1 MQQNLV
7 HWQSSTGQEQKNGAQ
22 SSMAYVKQEPVDQGN
37 EQQYKSLLS
46 SPRGLSS
53 FSPSQAHGNAMTGTL
68 KDDALE
74 MQSARMGFSGITSTV
89 PSNTAS
95 SSMTAQ
101 LDPNNSVILTGSFT
115 LTWFCLILR
124 FSNVWIELQDE
135 INEISHHLQTL
146 LNSEECIEDI

>member
-1 MQQNLV
+1 MLLNISKFKRQTYLGEQNRVQWRRTPSNLINSIYSQQNLV
-7 HWQSSTGQEQKNGAQ
+7 RWQSSTGQEQKNGAQ

-37 EQQYKSLLS
+37 EQQYKSHLS

-74 MQSARMGFSGITSTV
+74 MQSARMGFSGVTSTV
-89 PSNTAS
+89 TSNTAS

-101 LDPNNSVILTGSFT
+101 LEPNNSVILT
-115 LTWFCLILR
+115 
-124 FSNVWIELQDE
+124 
-135 INEISHHLQTL
+135 
-146 LNSEECIEDI
+146 